1 MKQPAKES
9 DAPLHLLYAKQMAK
23 TVSRT
28 DDDDSEAY
36 SNVTKQVSVPLP
48 FSTLATVEVLARRAG
63 VSRGAMVAQMAKLG
77 CDLVLDQ
84 LEGESLEAVA
94 LEVNERQLELYEEFD
109 PLSGD

>member
-1 MKQPAKES
+1 MKQLAKEI
-9 DAPLHLLYAKQMAK
+9 DAPLHLLFAKQMAK
-23 TVSRT
+23 AVSRR

-36 SNVTKQVSVPLP
+36 SNATKQVSVPLP

-109 PLSGD
+109 PIEGD